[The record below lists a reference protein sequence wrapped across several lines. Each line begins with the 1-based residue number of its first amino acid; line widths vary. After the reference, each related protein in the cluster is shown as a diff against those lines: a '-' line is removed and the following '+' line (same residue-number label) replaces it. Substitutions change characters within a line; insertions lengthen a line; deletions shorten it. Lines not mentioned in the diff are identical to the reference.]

1 MRHPTLAIVL
11 VAAAHGLSAPRPRAT
26 RRAEAHRLAAV
37 ASSTAG
43 GGGGPLRAAGRF
55 AEKQFF
61 VVGMGAA
68 VAAAAAAP
76 AVGVAAEPY
85 VGKYAVGLV
94 FLLSG
99 LGLRVEELRA
109 AALDLRLNA
118 ATQATNLLFV
128 PAVAAP
134 AVAAARRWSAVDGRL
149 LDGLLA
155 TACLPT
161 TVNMCV
167 ALTQSAG
174 GNVAAALA
182 NAVLGNCLGVV
193 ATPALLYAVLR
204 ARVPLPPAGAV
215 VGKLA
220 TKCLLP
226 VLVGQVLRRSSRVAA
241 FQQKRKR
248 SLTRASE
255 LALLAI
261 VWCAFAGAFATGFGV
276 GGRDLALLGLG
287 LPLAHGALLA
297 ACLAAFG
304 RAFPRRDAVAA
315 AYCAS
320 HKTLAFGL
328 PLIRTIFAGSPDLAY
343 YCAPIM
349 ILHPLQLLVGSLAVP
364 RLRAYLREDA

>member
-1 MRHPTLAIVL
+1 LKLGISHPF
-11 VAAAHGLSAPRPRAT
+11 AA
-26 RRAEAHRLAAV
+26 
-37 ASSTAG
+37 
-43 GGGGPLRAAGRF
+43 
-55 AEKQFF
+55 Q
-61 VVGMGAA
+61 
-68 VAAAAAAP
+68 
-76 AVGVAAEPY
+76 
-85 VGKYAVGLV
+85 
-94 FLLSG
+94 
-99 LGLRVEELRA
+99 
-109 AALDLRLNA
+109 
-118 ATQATNLLFV
+118 
-128 PAVAAP
+128 
-134 AVAAARRWSAVDGRL
+134 
-149 LDGLLA
+149 
-155 TACLPT
+155 
-161 TVNMCV
+161 
-167 ALTQSAG
+167 
-174 GNVAAALA
+174 
-182 NAVLGNCLGVV
+182 V

-248 SLTRASE
+248 SLTRGSE

-364 RLRAYLREDA
+364 RLRAYLTEGA